1 MRNLS
6 SEQIQLTK
14 NILYSQLME
23 FKERKQCKEIQKD
36 IKEVLNV
43 LNDQQEEIRNKQ
55 YV

>member
-1 MRNLS
+1 MKKLT

-23 FKERKQCKEIQKD
+23 YKEANTLKGIQKD

-55 YV
+55 YI

>member
-1 MRNLS
+1 MKNLS

-14 NILYSQLME
+14 NILYSQLIE
-23 FKERKQCKEIQKD
+23 FKEQKQCKGLQKD

>member
-1 MRNLS
+1 MKNLS

-23 FKERKQCKEIQKD
+23 YKEANTLKGIQKD
-36 IKEVLNV
+36 IKEILND

>member
-1 MRNLS
+1 MKNLS

-23 FKERKQCKEIQKD
+23 YKETNTLKGIQKD

-43 LNDQQEEIRNKQ
+43 LNDQQEEIRNNQ